1 MHYRLAGGGRTTQV
15 PMTKVGERL
24 FERLSPLRVVRP
36 TLSYYLSA
44 LTPKGTRVAVK
55 GSAARPLQVK
65 VLCHRLLDGT
75 RQRNGAQVRF
85 DWINRG
91 VAGDASQRKDMLYE
105 RAFFPYLVARIGF
118 LLWDEERLAAQVV
131 GGQAGVELRFGEFLS
146 LTGART
152 LAFGEGSAFGYRF
165 GAQIGDEAGASI
177 GGSYGY
183 SFDLET
189 AAPVGESLSFQL
201 RVPVASAI
209 NSPVCSRATTTSPP
223 RRTCG
228 STPRGGAAGEERPD
242 QRISRYGDAR
252 R

>member
-1 MHYRLAGGGRTTQV
+1 M
-15 PMTKVGERL
+15 
-24 FERLSPLRVVRP
+24 LR
-36 TLSYYLSA
+36 
-44 LTPKGTRVAVK
+44 
-55 GSAARPLQVK
+55 
-65 VLCHRLLDGT
+65 HRLLDG

-146 LTGART
+146 LTGDART

-165 GAQIGDEAGASI
+165 GAQIGDEAGASSAAAT
-177 GGSYGY
+177 GTP
-183 SFDLET
+183 DLET

-201 RVPVASAI
+201 RVPVAKRYQLAGVFESDDYFAAEKDLRLYTRVAAQLGRNVQISGSAGM
-209 NSPVCSRATTTSPP
+209 AT
-223 RRTCG
+223 
-228 STPRGGAAGEERPD
+228 RGGER
-242 QRISRYGDAR
+242 SGLYFGASTGFGF
-252 R
+252 